1 MVIQHGDQRVRAIG
15 GIMTRYIRLIESRRT
30 PTRQMAGEGIEWGYA
45 CIGGAI
51 VGLLIVLAP
60 LVRAWASVNW

>member
-1 MVIQHGDQRVRAIG
+1 
-15 GIMTRYIRLIESRRT
+15 MTRYIRLIESRRT